1 MKKIITI
8 ILTVVLFVAATALG
22 VNSVFRVDSI
32 ELKINYVSEDAKAEA
47 ELLRKELAE
56 LYEKESAFSV
66 TALDSESVFAK
77 YPYFRLTSFKK
88 EYPNKLVI
96 EASEDAEVFSVKSG
110 ENYYI
115 LALDG
120 TILSVRKTAENR
132 SDGKP
137 NVLLNGI
144 EISGEKGQPCI
155 GEKLNRMLPLLQE
168 LSVRFDGLR
177 SNLVEV
183 NYSLKGG
190 SIEQYDITTREG
202 VVICVQRIDEFV
214 AEKAEKI
221 SNLYFSLED
230 GERLK
235 GYIYATNG
243 AEKATVVYNPTE
255 IFFE

>member
-8 ILTVVLFVAATALG
+8 VLTAVLFFVATALG

-32 ELKINYVSEDAKAEA
+32 ELKINYVSEEAKTEA
-47 ELLRKELAE
+47 ESLRNDLAQ
-56 LYEKESAFSV
+56 LYEKESSFKVGASD
-66 TALDSESVFAK
+66 AESVFAK
-77 YPYFRLTSFKK
+77 YPYFRLTDFKK

-96 EASEDAEVFSVKSG
+96 EATEDAEVFSVKNGDS
-110 ENYYI
+110 YYI
-115 LALDG
+115 LSLDG
-120 TILSVRKTAENR
+120 TILSIRESSENR
-132 SDGKP
+132 SDGKA

-144 EISGEKGQPCI
+144 EISGEKGQRCI

-168 LSVRFDGLR
+168 LSVQFNGLR

-202 VVICVQRIDEFV
+202 VIICVQRIDEFV
-214 AEKAEKI
+214 SEKAEKI
-221 SNLYFSLED
+221 SKLYFSLED

-243 AEKATVVYNPTE
+243 SEKATVVYNPTE